1 MVNVLFIQINN
12 LHNVSIGGR
21 NSETYIC
28 TRTRKERRTV
38 SYSRSSSSVYVEEGG
53 YHSEQSSL
61 QLYNLHGRAS
71 EGEWSWE
78 CSGLFN
84 FKVQCN
90 SVTTG
95 QEQMTTVKV
104 LCPSSQGTGYGY
116 CILLGYLRM
125 PGRCMPVS
133 SHPERFILHNCSL
146 LVYTLI
152 EVLHSPV
159 QSKDFWGDSKH
170 PPKQTPN
177 PNKAAGNGI
186 HPCLYVNTVTH
197 QCY

>member
-1 MVNVLFIQINN
+1 MSALEEEIVRRTFVPERGRKEGRCYTVEARVLSMWRREDIILNSLLFNCTIYMAEQVRGSGRENVLVYSISKY
-12 LHNVSIGGR
+12 NV
-21 NSETYIC
+21 
-28 TRTRKERRTV
+28 
-38 SYSRSSSSVYVEEGG
+38 
-53 YHSEQSSL
+53 
-61 QLYNLHGRAS
+61 
-71 EGEWSWE
+71 
-78 CSGLFN
+78 
-84 FKVQCN
+84 CN

-95 QEQMTTVKV
+95 QDQMTTVKM

-159 QSKDFWGDSKH
+159 QSKDF
-170 PPKQTPN
+170 
-177 PNKAAGNGI
+177 
-186 HPCLYVNTVTH
+186 
-197 QCY
+197 